1 MKSTNTQP
9 SAKTEGKPRRLQG
22 VVVSTAMQKTA
33 VVRVD
38 RRVAHAKYGKYFTIS
53 NKFKIHDPDSAC
65 KLGDVVEFQETRPIS
80 KDKHFKYLS
89 TVSAA

>member
-1 MKSTNTQP
+1 MTTTKQTS
-9 SAKTEGKPRRLQG
+9 PRRLQG

-38 RRVAHAKYGKYFTIS
+38 RRVAHAKYGKYFTLS
-53 NKFKIHDPDSAC
+53 NKFKIHDPESVC

-80 KDKHFKYLS
+80 KDKYFKYVS
-89 TVSAA
+89 TVSQA

>member
-1 MKSTNTQP
+1 MTSTKQTQ
-9 SAKTEGKPRRLQG
+9 PRRLQG

-38 RRVAHAKYGKYFTIS
+38 RRVAHAKYGKYFTLS
-53 NKFKIHDPDSAC
+53 KKFKIHDPDGAC

-80 KDKHFKYLS
+80 KDKRFRYVS
-89 TVSAA
+89 TVNAAK